1 MPNERLSRNAPAID
15 DGSDRHA
22 RSASWL
28 TGERDQ
34 VFERSTLPNG
44 LRVITSEMPQTR
56 SATVSVYVGAGSRY
70 ERDPEAGLS
79 HFLEHMLFK
88 GASRRPSAQDIAE
101 AVESAG
107 GVHNA
112 ATDRELT
119 VYYAKTPDW
128 AAPEAI
134 DILADMVTAPEMDPF
149 ELEKERMVILEEL
162 AGVEDS
168 PGELAGILADET
180 LWPDQPLGRN
190 IGGAVETARA
200 LPLEAVNRYFRAQY
214 VPSNLVLSVA
224 GNITHEAVVEAA
236 ERWLGSAP
244 VGEPEGWLPVQPRG
258 DRPRIAVRTK
268 ATEQAHLCL
277 TYPALPLGHDDQYA
291 AGLLSALL
299 GEGMSSRLF
308 LELREERALVYDV
321 HSYLSEYRDAGAF
334 TVYAGCDPDNARLT
348 LEVARAEIERFL
360 RDITDEELTKGKRMA
375 AGRIQLRME
384 GTRAVAAWIGGQ
396 ALVLDEVLTV
406 DEVVALIETVTLD
419 DLRRVGRDLLAAEDA
434 TIAAVGP
441 FEDDSLFAGLI

>member
-1 MPNERLSRNAPAID
+1 M
-15 DGSDRHA
+15 
-22 RSASWL
+22 
-28 TGERDQ
+28 
-34 VFERSTLPNG
+34 FERTVLPNG
-44 LRVITSEMPQTR
+44 LRIVTSEMPQTR

-70 ERDPEAGLS
+70 EDDAEAGLS

-88 GASRRPSAQDIAE
+88 GASRRPTAQEIAE
-101 AVESAG
+101 AIEGVG
-107 GVHNA
+107 GLHNA

-128 AAPEAI
+128 AALETI
-134 DILADMVTAPEMDPF
+134 DILSDMVTAPEMDPI

-162 AGVEDS
+162 AMVEDS
-168 PGELAGILADET
+168 PGELAAILADET

-190 IGGAVETARA
+190 IGGEVEIARSLPLSAVE
-200 LPLEAVNRYFRAQY
+200 RYFRAQY
-214 VPSNLVLSVA
+214 VPSNMVLSVA
-224 GNITHEAVVEAA
+224 GNVTHEAVVEAA
-236 ERWLGSAP
+236 SRWLGPAP
-244 VGEPEGWLPVQPRG
+244 EGEPHDWHPAQPRG
-258 DRPRIAVRTK
+258 EHPRVAVRTK

-334 TVYAGCDPDNARLT
+334 TVYAGCDPSNARVT
-348 LEVARAEIERFL
+348 LEVARAEVERFL
-360 RDITDEELTKGKRMA
+360 DDVTEEELEKGKRMA

-384 GTRAVAAWIGGQ
+384 DTRAVAAWIGGQ
-396 ALVLDEVLTV
+396 ELVLEEVLTV
-406 DEVVALIETVTLD
+406 DEVVAMIEAVTLD
-419 DLRRVGRDLLAAEDA
+419 DLRRVGRDLLQAEAA

-441 FEDDSLFAGLI
+441 FEDDAVFAGVI